1 MHSLLRSIITYA
13 MLAISFSTL
22 LTACQ
27 STPTAAPEQET
38 LLQKQIRT
46 LKEQGFVQTDEGWEL
61 SFADKLL
68 FDSNQYVLNDKSRA
82 VVNKVSKALLS
93 VGLVKMRIEGHAD
106 KSGRDAYNTQL
117 SEQRANAVADAF
129 TQTGIPREGLIVRGI
144 GTQKP
149 IADNSTPEGRA
160 ENRRVC
166 IIIATD

>member
-13 MLAISFSTL
+13 MLAVSFSTL

-27 STPTAAPEQET
+27 STPTAAPVQES
-38 LLQKQIRT
+38 LREKQIRT

-68 FDSNQYVLNDKSRA
+68 FDTNQYVLNEKSRA

-117 SEQRANAVADAF
+117 SEQRANAVADALI
-129 TQTGIPREGLIVRGI
+129 QTGIPREGLVVRGM